1 MSVESSRPLVSV
13 CMIAYNQE
21 AFIEESLVS
30 ALEQDYDRLQVV
42 VADDASR
49 DNTARIIES
58 VAQRYGD
65 RLKPLL
71 SQVNVGITKNSNRA
85 LQACQGELIAFQPG
99 DDVLLPGKV
108 QAQVRWFQEDE
119 RRALCGHD
127 VEVFESATGRTLHL
141 HSQATRMREGAGPD
155 LLLRHGSPYVA
166 TSVMMRRSAIPSYGF
181 DERIPRVSDYK
192 LWIDCVK
199 NGGVF
204 GFLPDVLARYRI
216 HAGGVTKAASHACW
230 VEEFMVL
237 AIMEAE
243 NPDLAGSCA
252 SGRAHL
258 YYRSGVSH
266 LLAGEVGESR
276 KQFGRALRSDPLYS
290 ARLPLWMMLSGMPER
305 LRARILAR
313 RLGGV
318 S

>member
-1 MSVESSRPLVSV
+1 
-13 CMIAYNQE
+13 MIAYNQE

-30 ALEQDYDRLQVV
+30 ALEQDYDRLEVV

-49 DNTARIIES
+49 DSTQKVIKS

-71 SQVNVGITKNSNRA
+71 SDVNVGITKNSNRA
-85 LQACQGELIAFQPG
+85 LQACRGEFVAFQPG
-99 DDVLLPGKV
+99 DDVFLPGKI
-108 QAQVRWFQEDE
+108 QAQVRWFQEDD
-119 RRALCGHD
+119 RRTLCGHD
-127 VEVFESATGRTLHL
+127 VEVFDSVTGRTMHR
-141 HSQATRMREGAGPD
+141 HSQASRMREGAGPD

-199 NGGVF
+199 GGGHF

-216 HAGGVTKAASHACW
+216 HPGGITKAASQACW

-243 NPDLAGSCA
+243 NPELAASCA
-252 SGRAHL
+252 AGRAHL
-258 YYRSGVSH
+258 YYRSGVSR
-266 LLAGEVGESR
+266 LLAGEASESR
-276 KQFGRALRSDPLYS
+276 KLFRRALCSHPLYS
-290 ARLPLWMMLSGMPER
+290 ARLPLWMMLSGMPEALRSR
-305 LRARILAR
+305 LLAR
-313 RLGGV
+313 RLGAV

>member
-1 MSVESSRPLVSV
+1 
-13 CMIAYNQE
+13 MIAYNQE
-21 AFIEESLVS
+21 PFIEESLVS
-30 ALEQDYDRLQVV
+30 ALEQNYDALEVV
-42 VADDASR
+42 VADDASK
-49 DNTARIIES
+49 DGTQKVIES
-58 VAQRYGD
+58 VAARYGS
-65 RLKPLL
+65 RLRPILNP
-71 SQVNVGITKNSNRA
+71 VNLGITKNSNRA
-85 LQACQGELIAFQPG
+85 LQACTGELIAFQPG

-108 QAQVRWFQEDE
+108 EAQVRWFQEDE
-119 RRALCGHD
+119 KRTLCGHD
-127 VEVFESATGRTLHL
+127 VEVFDSATGRTTHL
-141 HSQATRMREGAGPD
+141 HSQACRMRSGAGPD
-155 LLLRHGSPYVA
+155 LLLRHGSPYCA

-199 NGGVF
+199 NGGSF

-243 NPDLAGSCA
+243 NPELARSCA

-266 LLAGEVGESR
+266 LLAGEVGASR
-276 KQFGRALRSDPLYS
+276 KQLARALQADPLHS
-290 ARLPLWMMLSGMPER
+290 VRVPLWLALSSVPSGLRSR
-305 LRARILAR
+305 LLSR
-313 RLGGV
+313 RLGG
-318 S
+318 SS